1 MLRKERAALDRAREM
16 ARREADR
23 LESLQ
28 KKQPS
33 SIEERSRSNYSTDD
47 TECRKRNGLLSTKE
61 LLAKTSTKKRAR
73 TSTKPWFEVL
83 RESSIRPTER
93 SSSRRTSRT
102 HEDSWNQ
109 LNKAGKVNT
118 SH

>member
-33 SIEERSRSNYSTDD
+33 SIEERSRSHYSTDD
-47 TECRKRNGLLSTKE
+47 TECRKRNGLLPTKE
-61 LLAKTSTKKRAR
+61 LLAKTSAKKRAR

-83 RESSIRPTER
+83 RESSIRPTKR
-93 SSSRRTSRT
+93 SSSRRISRT